1 MESEIEVYIRDLVYH
16 CSRGLG
22 VGVEGVSSST
32 IDLLFGKPIEKFS
45 CNDVRVLVET
55 GAVESPRL
63 EFKEGAASEEE
74 LVKLILKSVVGF
86 LNSDMGEGILMLGVR
101 GKEYAEKL
109 VCVPARS

>member
-1 MESEIEVYIRDLVYH
+1 
-16 CSRGLG
+16 
-22 VGVEGVSSST
+22 
-32 IDLLFGKPIEKFS
+32 
-45 CNDVRVLVET
+45 
-55 GAVESPRL
+55 L

-74 LVKLILKSVVGF
+74 LIKLILKSVVGF